1 MGKSVQKEKSV
12 KDYREAIELAEKR
25 GELVRVKKEVEPLL
39 ELPSV
44 SRAIGENSPSCI
56 PTILFENI
64 AGYPHMRGCSAI
76 FSEFDRAI
84 SYFGLSGNPA
94 EVKEYFL
101 HAIENP
107 IKPELVST
115 GPCKENIVT
124 GDIDIQK
131 MIFPT
136 RGAVQSQ
143 HLYYQPVVV
152 TRHPETG
159 EYNMGV
165 YRATVQG
172 KDRVTVNL
180 RWVRHGGMHLIA
192 AKEKGVPLE
201 VALCIGC
208 HPAVYIA
215 AVTKMTYDEDE
226 FRFAGGIIG
235 EPLSVVKCE
244 TLDMFV
250 PASSEIVIEG
260 VLKPPYD
267 LGTEGPW
274 PEYLGY
280 LGMDIKPPI
289 MDITAVTHRD
299 NPINNLLI
307 PKAPPYDSI
316 GLGNAARFLKHLR
329 NLAGEF
335 VVDARLTAQRHHAII
350 KVKKT
355 EMMHEG
361 LQIDV
366 AMAALTWGAVTVDN
380 VTLVDEDIDIYNY
393 GHVNWAMVTRCNPT
407 NQVHVLPESRSHR
420 NNPIAGVRE
429 TEGNPITRGNLII
442 DATMPWKYKIK
453 EKGDGISFF
462 TLSKWNDVN
471 LQDYLGDD
479 DLKKLKGTKYDRD
492 FL

>member
-429 TEGNPITRGNLII
+429 TEGDPITRGNLII

>member
-1 MGKSVQKEKSV
+1 MGKSIQKEKPV
-12 KDYREAIELAEKR
+12 KDYREVIELAEKR

-44 SRAIGENSPSCI
+44 SRAIGKNSPSCI

-115 GPCKENIVT
+115 GPCKENIVI

-131 MIFPT
+131 VIFPT
-136 RGAVQSQ
+136 RGATQSQ

-172 KDRVTVNL
+172 KDRLTVNL

-215 AVTKMTYDEDE
+215 AVTKMAYDEDE
-226 FRFAGGIIG
+226 FGFAGGIIG

-280 LGMDIKPPI
+280 LGMDITPPV

-307 PKAPPYDSI
+307 PKAPPYESI

-393 GHVNWAMVTRCNPT
+393 GHVNWAMATRCNPT

-429 TEGNPITRGNLII
+429 TEGEPITRGNLVI

-462 TLSKWNDVN
+462 TLSKWNDVD

-479 DLKKLKGTKYDRD
+479 DLKKLTGTKYDRD

>member
-307 PKAPPYDSI
+307 PKAPPYESI

-429 TEGNPITRGNLII
+429 TEGDPITRGNLII